1 MFEGLIERILFS
13 NVPAAGETIRLIL
26 AFAGVLVVAYYDLFN
41 RKNVPDRILYGFLGL
56 AVITNIASY
65 LFQPDFDML
74 IFTFGAAL
82 FISAIGYVFYRMGQ
96 IGGADVITM
105 AAMMLLVPFVP
116 SFAGL
121 SFNLPFI
128 IPTMIYAGLLFT
140 IYATIKFAT
149 KIMSQGGSPN
159 LLYLLLIIPFV
170 FFIYV
175 YVNSPVFS
183 PVYLGIVSILLLATI
198 FFMVYKQDITLML
211 AEELPLDRI
220 EAEDVVAIELIDPKV
235 VRDYGIKRLVTIEE
249 LARLKESGLETLWI
263 YANLP
268 PFVPFLLSGMLL
280 AIFFS
285 KNLLF
290 GI

>member
-13 NVPAAGETIRLIL
+13 NVPVAGETIRLIL

-41 RKNVPDRILYGFLGL
+41 RKNVPDRVLYGFLGL
-56 AVITNIASY
+56 AIVTNIASY
-65 LFQPDFDML
+65 LFQPDFDVL

-82 FISAIGYVFYRMGQ
+82 FIAAIGYVFYRMGQ

-128 IPTMIYAGLLFT
+128 IPAMIYAGLLFT

-159 LLYLLLIIPFV
+159 LLYLLLIIPFI

-235 VRDYGIKRLVTIEE
+235 VRDYGIKRLVTTEE